1 MWRMSSRC
9 AGVPVLALSGLL
21 VDGPLAPESAGL
33 AAAGLRLGCDVP
45 LSYELVVPPCT
56 LRRNAST

>member
-1 MWRMSSRC
+1 M
-9 AGVPVLALSGLL
+9 LALSGLL